1 MSDDKYFWRIGSP
14 PPLLD
19 KHSETKHRIVEEYVR
34 RYIQTVMAPAHIPAL
49 QLTLVDGFSGGGNY
63 ITENGGLADGSPLL
77 MMRAVREARAML
89 NLNRRVPR
97 QINVDYSFIDKLPDT
112 TDYLRYW
119 LNGKL
124 DEGSLDLDDHQ
135 RAEITT
141 GDYLNELPALIQKI
155 KARKMGEHAL
165 FVLDQYSYD
174 DIPLSSIANVLN
186 SLAGSEVILTFNLG
200 SLVTFLADRAENRKP
215 FVRLGLDSYIPW
227 EKIKLLKATEKQ
239 RWRQI
244 IQRHIAHGIRTETGA
259 KYMTLFFVK
268 PWGTNS
274 WDYWLIHLSNRYR
287 AHEVMKTLH
296 WEHATE
302 FGHELEPG
310 VFVLGYDAN
319 KDADYTGQA
328 PFDFGETSRQACIDG
343 VREYFGETIYEIDK
357 PVNVSEIFQGCV
369 SQSTAAESHLMTSMQ
384 QLHASKNIIV
394 TSKDGRV
401 RRPSKHYRGDDV
413 ITPSKQI
420 ILI

>member
-1 MSDDKYFWRIGSP
+1 MAKDKYCWQIGSP
-14 PPLLD
+14 PPFLD

-34 RYIQTVMAPAHIPAL
+34 RYIQTVMAPAQIPAL
-49 QLTLVDGFSGGGNY
+49 QLSLVDGFCGGGNY
-63 ITENGGLADGSPLL
+63 RTEDGGLADGSPLL
-77 MMRAVREARAML
+77 LMRAVREARAML
-89 NLNRRVPR
+89 NINRRIPR
-97 QINVDYSFIDKLPDT
+97 QINVDYSFIDNLKDT

-119 LNGKL
+119 VDGKL
-124 DEGSLDLDDHQ
+124 DEGCLDLDDHQ
-135 RAEITT
+135 RVEITT
-141 GDYLNELPALIQKI
+141 GDYLQELPALIQKI
-155 KARKMGEHAL
+155 KSRKMGEHAL
-165 FVLDQYSYD
+165 FVLDQYNYD
-174 DIPLSSIANVLN
+174 DIPLPSIANVLS

-215 FVRLGLDSYIPW
+215 LVRLGLDSYIPW
-227 EKIKLLKATEKQ
+227 EKIKLLKAAEKQ

-259 KYMTLFFVK
+259 KFMTLFFVK

-310 VFVLGYDAN
+310 VFVLGYDTN
-319 KDADYTGQA
+319 KDTEYTGQSN
-328 PFDFGETSRQACIDG
+328 FDFGETSRKACIDG
-343 VREYFGETIYEIDK
+343 VREYFGETIYEIDR
-357 PVNVSEIFQGCV
+357 PINVSEVFQGCV

-394 TSKDGRV
+394 TSKDGKV
-401 RRPSKHYRGDDV
+401 RRPSKYYRGDDV